1 MLSPDLTPEA
11 FHYSHQINYLQIY
24 SAALVEAV
32 LLHGHFRG
40 KEGVDEGDKAFIRN
54 SWSLCFVWGPN
65 MRLNTLGF
73 NEAKIEVEKG
83 CLCGAGV

>member
-1 MLSPDLTPEA
+1 MVTS
-11 FHYSHQINYLQIY
+11 
-24 SAALVEAV
+24 
-32 LLHGHFRG
+32 
-40 KEGVDEGDKAFIRN
+40 KEGADEGDKAFIRN